1 MALSWL
7 FCLVEVSRK
16 KTARGLLRSDVLVVQ
31 EFLPEAC
38 CQDQVGDRPWRRQ
51 GRACQGLGWRC
62 DKVYCGKP
70 EIKGHGVVRAILLSH
85 DINVNTKNCSWPA
98 VIKRSG
104 GLKKFCLDHADKIF
118 WVETSGRGHVEL
130 VEAEVMPSTPS
141 LESAAHFCCNA
152 CTFKTTRPAV
162 KCRDG
167 SKCTEKT

>member
-1 MALSWL
+1 MS
-7 FCLVEVSRK
+7 
-16 KTARGLLRSDVLVVQ
+16 
-31 EFLPEAC
+31 
-38 CQDQVGDRPWRRQ
+38 
-51 GRACQGLGWRC
+51 GLGWRC